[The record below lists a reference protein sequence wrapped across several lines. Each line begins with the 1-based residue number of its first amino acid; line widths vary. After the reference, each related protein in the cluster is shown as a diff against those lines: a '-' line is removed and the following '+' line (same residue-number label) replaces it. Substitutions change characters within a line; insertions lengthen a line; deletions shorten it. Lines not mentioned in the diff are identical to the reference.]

1 MKRDFTNYTLTMA
14 DGQEKNISQC
24 TVKEMLQWLEDL
36 PDWTPDEVEAVMT
49 ECCDRLGMDIT
60 DYEYCDDCYDKLTEA
75 YHNWETDTD
84 VEKLDAYIDGRKV
97 SVEVTRNV
105 PDDAVPAELDSR
117 SFYGIRNSELLS
129 YFDYYKVD
137 GYKYVAVR
145 REL

>member
-14 DGQEKNISQC
+14 DGQEKAISQC
-24 TVKEMLQWLEDL
+24 TVKEMLQWLDDL
-36 PDWTPDEVEAVMT
+36 PDWDFDEVEAVMT
-49 ECCDRLGMDIT
+49 VACDRLGMDVA
-60 DYEYCDDCYDKLTEA
+60 DYEYCDDCFDKLTEA
-75 YHNWETDTD
+75 YHEWEAETDK
-84 VEKLDAYIDGRKV
+84 EKLEAYIDGRKV
-97 SVEVTRNV
+97 NVDVTRNV